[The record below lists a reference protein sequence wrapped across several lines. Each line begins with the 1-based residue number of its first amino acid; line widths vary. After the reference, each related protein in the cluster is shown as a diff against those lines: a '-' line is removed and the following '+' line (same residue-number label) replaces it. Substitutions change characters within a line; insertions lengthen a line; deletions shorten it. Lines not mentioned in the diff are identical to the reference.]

1 MKKTIT
7 TLFALCLAIGAFAQL
22 APQPT
27 QTVRAFSHRGGRLE
41 RDENTA
47 IAFQESWDAG
57 FTGFETDI
65 RMTKDGVL
73 YLTHDHTL
81 ERTTNGT
88 GVFEEKTSAEIEA
101 LRTKKGNKMM
111 KFDDFCDWLD
121 GKDNLYVEFEM
132 KTRPENLYP
141 EERLYEYIEKLYA
154 RVKKIKTKNSHFVF
168 TSGDYRGLKYMQ
180 LNHPDM
186 DLLLISGMPICDET
200 IALAK
205 TTGIMTLGCTTEGT
219 SREMVAKAK
228 KEGITVS
235 LWPSKCKQD
244 FILACYLGADRLCI
258 DVPVEVKEFMEKEMP
273 WIKVI
278 W

>member
-1 MKKTIT
+1 MKRI
-7 TLFALCLAIGAFAQL
+7 LVSIFALCLAAGAFAQ
-22 APQPT
+22 T

-81 ERTTNGT
+81 ERTTNGS
-88 GVFEEKTSAEIEA
+88 GIFEEKTSAEIDQ
-101 LRTKKGNKMM
+101 LLTKKGNKLM
-111 KFDDFCDWLD
+111 KFDDFCDWLE

-132 KTRPENLYP
+132 KTKPVELYP
-141 EERLYEYIEKLYA
+141 QERLEKYVEMIYQ
-154 RVKKIKTKNSHFVF
+154 RVKRINTKNSMLVF
-168 TSGDYRGLKYMQ
+168 TSSDYRGLRYLQM
-180 LNHPDM
+180 NHPDAN
-186 DLLLISGMPICDET
+186 LLLIVSKPICDET

-205 TTGIMTLGCTTEGT
+205 TTGIMTLGCKTEGT
-219 SREMVAKAK
+219 SREAVKKAK

-235 LWPSKCKQD
+235 LWPSLSIED
-244 FILACYLGADRLCI
+244 FVLAVYLGADRLCI
-258 DVPVEVKEFMEKEMP
+258 DVPVAVKEFMQEKMP
-273 WIKVI
+273 WVNVVY
-278 W
+278 

>member
-1 MKKTIT
+1 MKKT
-7 TLFALCLAIGAFAQL
+7 FAAIFAICLAAGAFAQS
-22 APQPT
+22 QPE

-47 IAFQESWDAG
+47 IAFQQSWDAG

-73 YLTHDHTL
+73 YLTHDSTL

-101 LRTKKGNKMM
+101 LTTKKGNKMM
-111 KFDDFCDWLD
+111 KFEDFCQWLD

-132 KTRPENLYP
+132 KTSQPEDFYT
-141 EERLYEYIEKLYA
+141 EDRLYAYVEKIYQ
-154 RVKKIKTKNSHFVF
+154 RVKKIKCKNPFFVF
-168 TSGDYRGLKYMQ
+168 TSSDYRPLRYLQM
-180 LNHPDM
+180 NHPDAN
-186 DLLLISGMPICDET
+186 LLLIVSKPICDET
-200 IALAK
+200 IRLAK

-219 SREMVAKAK
+219 SREAVKKAK

-235 LWPSKCKQD
+235 LWPSKSIQD
-244 FILACYLGADRLCI
+244 FVLACYLGADRLCI
-258 DVPVEVKEFMEKEMP
+258 DVPLEVKDFMTKEMP
-273 WIKVI
+273 WIKVV